1 MTSQKSYNNL
11 GKNVRDQLHKMRSAI
26 LLLGV
31 LYLAAG
37 PVWFLL
43 QMTSYPKYSSLPL
56 LSTLYVGYF
65 HVFYFL
71 ALALGTV
78 GGFYATRYQNVPQ
91 QSNFYH
97 SLPVTRQG
105 LLSARILALVLV
117 QVLLLIVVTMVDVG
131 VVLVTASH
139 VSGALAANLVGAAG
153 VNFCYIMLVFLLA
166 LAVSLFAGQL
176 TANTIG
182 QVLMTAV
189 LHLSVPFVAAV
200 FMGIC
205 STFTSTVGNVGLL
218 EHLTRF
224 NILTGFMAMITS
236 ANDHINTLNPGLVT
250 AENAANFAPQQL
262 VWDPAVTILYVVLA
276 VVLFVGAYVLYNRRA
291 VEKAGDTLLYPMVG
305 NVIKALY
312 VFLGGVVCG
321 LCFWILVAETM
332 IGFVIGA
339 VIAMV
344 VVHLIAEMLYSM
356 DVDGVRRHYISS
368 VVGLA
373 VALLLLARTG
383 RLDLLHRRGC
393 GFLNGM
399 LVGMYPLF
407 FIGYTTVGTLAFDRP
422 DTPLL
427 PLPRIL
433 TFMLNMILVGVA
445 EELVFRGIIAQT
457 LLERYGT
464 ARAGVWKACLVSGV
478 LFGAAHLSNLLG
490 SAPFGVL
497 MQCVFAASLGVMLAA
512 IYFRTGNLWVTV
524 FLHSAM
530 DIAAMLIGGLY
541 GTTSV
546 AESVSGY
553 DASRLVS
560 VAVYLIPTVF
570 LLRKKKLPEV
580 QLYWGGIVKN

>member
-1 MTSQKSYNNL
+1 MVVFS
-11 GKNVRDQLHKMRSAI
+11 
-26 LLLGV
+26 LLATIG
-31 LYLAAG
+31 LAAAG
-37 PVWFLL
+37 ADFDT
-43 QMTSYPKYSSLPL
+43 MD
-56 LSTLYVGYF
+56 GYLF
-65 HVFYFL
+65 
-71 ALALGTV
+71 G
-78 GGFYATRYQNVPQ
+78 
-91 QSNFYH
+91 S
-97 SLPVTRQG
+97 
-105 LLSARILALVLV
+105 V
-117 QVLLLIVVTMVDVG
+117 QE
-131 VVLVTASH
+131 A
-139 VSGALAANLVGAAG
+139 
-153 VNFCYIMLVFLLA
+153 
-166 LAVSLFAGQL
+166 
-176 TANTIG
+176 
-182 QVLMTAV
+182 
-189 LHLSVPFVAAV
+189 
-200 FMGIC
+200 
-205 STFTSTVGNVGLL
+205 
-218 EHLTRF
+218 
-224 NILTGFMAMITS
+224 
-236 ANDHINTLNPGLVT
+236 
-250 AENAANFAPQQL
+250 
-262 VWDPAVTILYVVLA
+262 
-276 VVLFVGAYVLYNRRA
+276 
-291 VEKAGDTLLYPMVG
+291 
-305 NVIKALY
+305 
-312 VFLGGVVCG
+312 
-321 LCFWILVAETM
+321 
-332 IGFVIGA
+332 
-339 VIAMV
+339 
-344 VVHLIAEMLYSM
+344 
-356 DVDGVRRHYISS
+356 
-368 VVGLA
+368 VGLA

-407 FIGYTTVGTLAFDRP
+407 FIGYTTVGTLAFGRP

-553 DASRLVS
+553 DASRLLS

>member
-1 MTSQKSYNNL
+1 MLKRLRTAHPLVFCVLAEVVFLASL
-11 GKNVRDQLHKMRSAI
+11 FVTDLIFTIVLVLFRADFSA
-26 LLLGV
+26 LDTY
-31 LYLAAG
+31 LY
-37 PVWFLL
+37 
-43 QMTSYPKYSSLPL
+43 
-56 LSTLYVGYF
+56 STL
-65 HVFYFL
+65 
-71 ALALGTV
+71 
-78 GGFYATRYQNVPQ
+78 QE
-91 QSNFYH
+91 
-97 SLPVTRQG
+97 
-105 LLSARILALVLV
+105 
-117 QVLLLIVVTMVDVG
+117 
-131 VVLVTASH
+131 
-139 VSGALAANLVGAAG
+139 LVGA
-153 VNFCYIMLVFLLA
+153 LV
-166 LAVSLFAGQL
+166 
-176 TANTIG
+176 
-182 QVLMTAV
+182 AV
-189 LHLSVPFVAAV
+189 LFLVRTDRA
-200 FMGIC
+200 
-205 STFTSTVGNVGLL
+205 GLL
-218 EHLTRF
+218 R
-224 NILTGFMAMITS
+224 
-236 ANDHINTLNPGLVT
+236 
-250 AENAANFAPQQL
+250 
-262 VWDPAVTILYVVLA
+262 
-276 VVLFVGAYVLYNRRA
+276 
-291 VEKAGDTLLYPMVG
+291 
-305 NVIKALY
+305 
-312 VFLGGVVCG
+312 
-321 LCFWILVAETM
+321 
-332 IGFVIGA
+332 
-339 VIAMV
+339 
-344 VVHLIAEMLYSM
+344 
-356 DVDGVRRHYISS
+356 
-368 VVGLA
+368 
-373 VALLLLARTG
+373 
-383 RLDLLHRRGC
+383 RRGC